1 MGQEQE
7 AGDQVSD
14 TEVVSSVECDDVTI
28 DAVTSVVRKALDTMD
43 GDISAT
49 DLKVIREIES
59 ISEYIQKSKRDVAAI
74 RPDKISSEHIPEAT
88 DELDAIVTATEDATN
103 SIMEAAELI
112 EGVADKL
119 EGDQAQILVDA
130 VTSIYEAC
138 GFQDITGQRV
148 GKIVTVMQNIEG
160 KIAALVETFA
170 DEIEKLQADDPEQ
183 EVSEN
188 KDDADLLNGPQLE
201 HDAQSQDE
209 IDALL
214 ASFD

>member
-1 MGQEQE
+1 MGQEQDH
-7 AGDQVSD
+7 GDQASGG
-14 TEVVSSVECDDVTI
+14 EVVLSTECDDATI

-49 DLKVIREIES
+49 DLKIIREIES
-59 ISEYIQKSKRDVAAI
+59 ISEYIEKSKQDVAAI

-88 DELDAIVTATEDATN
+88 DELDAIVSATEDATN
-103 SIMEAAELI
+103 NIMEAAEAI

-119 EGDQAQILVDA
+119 EGDQAQVLVDA
-130 VTSIYEAC
+130 VTAIYEAC
-138 GFQDITGQRV
+138 SFQDITGQRV
-148 GKIVTVMQNIEG
+148 GKIVGVMQNIET

-170 DEIEKLQADDPEQ
+170 DEIEKLKADDPEPV
-183 EVSEN
+183 VSEIV
-188 KDDADLLNGPQLE
+188 DDADLLNGPQLE
-201 HDAQSQDE
+201 QNAQSQDE